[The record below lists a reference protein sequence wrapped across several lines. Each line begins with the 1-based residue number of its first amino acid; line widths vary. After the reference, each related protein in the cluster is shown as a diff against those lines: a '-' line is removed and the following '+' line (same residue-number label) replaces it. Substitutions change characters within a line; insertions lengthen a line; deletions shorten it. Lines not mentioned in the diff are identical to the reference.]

1 MGFNL
6 FFMKKKGELT
16 FDTLIPWIIALGAL
30 FLIILLIVASKGKGE
45 GIINYLKDLWRFGG

>member
-1 MGFNL
+1 
-6 FFMKKKGELT
+6 MKKKGELT